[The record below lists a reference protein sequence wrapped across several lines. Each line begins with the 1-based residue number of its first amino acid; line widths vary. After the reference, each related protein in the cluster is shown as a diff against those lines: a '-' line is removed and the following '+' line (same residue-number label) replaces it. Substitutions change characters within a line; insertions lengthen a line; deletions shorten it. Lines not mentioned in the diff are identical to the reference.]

1 MNFLPKIFSALFITG
16 ILNLQ
21 VFAQTSPI
29 KAAGNITNVSIAG
42 QQINI
47 TTQNAQA
54 EVTVYSP
61 SIIRVRLDKTALQ
74 PDFSYAVIAK
84 PLQTKV
90 NITQNEAQITIVTDS
105 VKAVIGKAPFSV
117 SFYTLDGKPIN
128 EEEKGLNTSWVSESV
143 TNYRKMQKDER
154 FVGLGE
160 KTGPLDRV
168 GNGYTNWNSDTFGY
182 AATQDPIYST
192 IPFYIGIHDNL
203 NYGIFMDNTYQ
214 SDFNFGASNNR
225 FSSFGARG
233 GEMNYY
239 FIYHKNLADIISSYT
254 SLTGRMHMPPL
265 WSLGYQQ
272 NRYSYYPETEVYRIA
287 QTLREKKIPA
297 DGMTLDIHYMDKY
310 KVFTWDKERFPDPKG
325 MTEKLK
331 QMGFKLTVIVDPG
344 IKEEK
349 GYGVYERGLK
359 ENIFIKYPD
368 STNYTGQVWP
378 GWCNF
383 PDFTNPKARAWWGTE
398 INQYAQDGVSGL
410 WNDMNEF
417 STWGQKVPDNVLFNY
432 EGNPASH
439 LKAHDVYAL
448 EMARASYEGA
458 RKTMNKRPFVLTRS
472 GYAGLQRYTAI
483 WTGDNRSEDD
493 HMLAGVRLLNSL
505 GLSGVPFTGMDI
517 GGFTG
522 GPTPALYARW
532 IQIGAFNPYFRN
544 HTAVN
549 TKSSEPWT
557 FGEEVM
563 EISRNYI
570 ELRYKLLPYLY
581 STFYEATQ
589 NGHPVNRSLAI
600 DYTFDPKIY
609 DTQYQN
615 QYLFGNA
622 FLIAPF
628 ESTKEFGKVYFPKG
642 KWYDLYSDNVQNG
655 NQEKIIQLSLQKL
668 PVFVKESSII
678 PMQSLVQTTAQKPTD
693 TLVVHVYKGDVNNH
707 FIYYED
713 DGESFANESGNFY
726 KRTISFLPAKRSIV
740 FDAAEGSF
748 KSKFN
753 TIKVVLHGFD
763 AASSLKVN
771 GSSSKLKSE
780 YVSFLT
786 PVSTFDPQG
795 FANVAEGH
803 DSKSFLFKNNN
814 DRITIGY

>member
-1 MNFLPKIFSALFITG
+1 MNILPKIFLTLFITSVF
-16 ILNLQ
+16 NLT
-21 VFAQTSPI
+21 VSAQNSSV
-29 KAAGNITNVSIAG
+29 KAVGNVTNVNISG
-42 QQINI
+42 QQIQLK
-47 TTQNAQA
+47 TENAQA
-54 EVTVYSP
+54 EITVYSP
-61 SIIRVRLDKTALQ
+61 SIIRVRVDKDTFK

-84 PLQTKV
+84 PQTTKV
-90 NITQNEAQITIVTDS
+90 NISQNNAQISIVTDS
-105 VKAVIGKAPFSV
+105 LKAIITKAPFSV
-117 SFYTLDGKPIN
+117 SFYTLDGKAIN
-128 EEEKGLNTSWVSESV
+128 EEEKGLNTSWVNESV
-143 TNYRKMQKDER
+143 TNYRKMQKEER
-154 FVGLGE
+154 FIGLGE

-168 GNGYTNWNSDTFGY
+168 GNGYTDWNSDNFGY
-182 AATQDPIYST
+182 AANLDPLYST

-203 NYGIFMDNTYQ
+203 NYGIFLDNTYQ
-214 SDFNFGASNNR
+214 TDFNFGASNNR

-239 FIYHKNLADIISSYT
+239 FIYHKNLADVISSYT
-254 SLTGRMHMPPL
+254 ALTGRMKMPPL

-297 DGMTLDIHYMDKY
+297 DGITLDIHYMDKY
-310 KVFTWDKERFPDPKG
+310 KVFTWDKQRFPDPKG

-344 IKEEK
+344 VKEEK
-349 GYGVYERGLK
+349 GYGVYDRGLK

-398 INQYAQDGVSGL
+398 INQYAQDGVSGI

-432 EGNPASH
+432 EGNAASH
-439 LKAHDVYAL
+439 LKTHNVYAL

-493 HMLAGVRLLNSL
+493 HMIAGVRLLNSL

-522 GPTPALYARW
+522 NPTSALYARW
-532 IQIGAFNPYFRN
+532 IQIGAFCPYFRN
-544 HTAVN
+544 HTQVN

-557 FGEEVM
+557 YGEEVT

-570 ELRYKLLPYLY
+570 SLRYKLLPYLY

-609 DTQYQN
+609 DTQFQN
-615 QYLFGNA
+615 QYLFGQA
-622 FLIAPF
+622 FLVAPF
-628 ESTKEFGKVYFPKG
+628 ESGKDFGKVYFPKG
-642 KWYDLYSDNVQNG
+642 KWYDLYSDAPQNG

-668 PVFVKESSII
+668 PVYVKESSII

-693 TLVVHVYKGDVNNH
+693 TLIVHVYNGSISNH
-707 FIYYED
+707 FVYYED
-713 DGESFANESGNFY
+713 DGQSFANESGNFY
-726 KRTISFLPAKRSIV
+726 KRNIQFLPAKRSIV

-748 KSKFN
+748 ASKFKS
-753 TIKVVLHGFD
+753 IKVVLHGFGS
-763 AASSLKVN
+763 AASKFKNESF
-771 GSSSKLKSE
+771 
-780 YVSFLT
+780 SFLT

-795 FANVAEGH
+795 SSSSAENVQVKTILVKN
-803 DSKSFLFKNNN
+803 DNSKIS
-814 DRITIGY
+814 IYY